1 MSKPKF
7 VVFDL
12 DYTLWPFWVNSYV
25 DPQFH
30 KDKEGVVLNAR
41 REKIQLFPE
50 TVDILTSLH
59 DQGIQIGVAS
69 RTDEVDGANQLLSL
83 FNLNQY
89 ISFKEIYPGSKV
101 PHFKKLQADS
111 GFKFSEMMF
120 FDDEHRNITA
130 VSRLGV
136 HCVLVPE
143 LWFLSQVCTVFW
155 SLNSGFSLRCALCSV
170 PELWFLS
177 QLCTVF
183 WSLNSGFS
191 LRCALCSVPE
201 LWFLSQLCTVFWS
214 LNSGFSLSCALCSV
228 PELWFLSQLCTVF
241 WSLNSGF
248 SLRCALCS
256 VPELWFLSQ
265 VCTVFWSLNSGFS
278 LRCALCSGP

>member
-1 MSKPKF
+1 MNLRPYQRQLSAQ
-7 VVFDL
+7 
-12 DYTLWPFWVNSYV
+12 DYTLWPFWVSSYV

-30 KDKEGVVLNAR
+30 KDKAGVVLNAR

-59 DQGIQIGVAS
+59 GQGIQIGVAS
-69 RTDEVDGANQLLSL
+69 RTCEVDGANQLLSL

-101 PHFKKLQADS
+101 PHFKKLQTDS

-143 LWFLSQVCTVFW
+143 GVTMKLVNEALLQFSQ
-155 SLNSGFSLRCALCSV
+155 GAK
-170 PELWFLS
+170 
-177 QLCTVF
+177 
-183 WSLNSGFS
+183 
-191 LRCALCSVPE
+191 
-201 LWFLSQLCTVFWS
+201 
-214 LNSGFSLSCALCSV
+214 
-228 PELWFLSQLCTVF
+228 
-241 WSLNSGF
+241 
-248 SLRCALCS
+248 
-256 VPELWFLSQ
+256 
-265 VCTVFWSLNSGFS
+265 
-278 LRCALCSGP
+278 